1 MACVCHASPPPTI
14 AYCRSA
20 PCAIS
25 CYGVGW
31 GVSLGGQLTD
41 VLLVLRTEE
50 AVRAFAA
57 GKTLGLGGTAS
68 LALGPLGRS
77 AEASLRLGGLAA
89 KGAVLGY
96 SCSKGAYAGVSL
108 EGTVTSCRD
117 AVNRAFYGY
126 SASPRQLLV
135 DCSIPQP
142 PAAALLYDRLD
153 SLTALWE
160 NRGSLVHAGASAAA
174 TAVPAAASCK
184 PITAAAGD
192 RQGLGKQQQSAA
204 AAAAAAGS
212 SAGVRPLSSS
222 NDSSSSREWDMVG
235 TFAAADALEQF
246 EDPPQS
252 LPSPQRWQYPQE
264 QQQQQQVVVEESDD
278 DIDDFLASAPP
289 APTHLLHDYRPS
301 AQQQQQQEDDDE
313 ETMYALEW

>member
-1 MACVCHASPPPTI
+1 
-14 AYCRSA
+14 
-20 PCAIS
+20 
-25 CYGVGW
+25 
-31 GVSLGGQLTD
+31 LGGQLTD

-108 EGTVTSCRD
+108 EGTMTSCRD

-160 NRGSLVHAGASAAA
+160 NRGSLVHADVSAAA
-174 TAVPAAASCK
+174 AATVPVAASCK
-184 PITAAAGD
+184 PAAAAVTGD
-192 RQGLGKQQQSAA
+192 CQGLGKQQQSAA
-204 AAAAAAGS
+204 VVAGS
-212 SAGVRPLSSS
+212 SSSGVQPLSSS
-222 NDSSSSREWDMVG
+222 HDSSSTREWDMVG

-252 LPSPQRWQYPQE
+252 LHPQ
-264 QQQQQQVVVEESDD
+264 QQQQQQVLEESDD
-278 DIDDFLASAPP
+278 DIEEFLASAPP
-289 APTHLLHDYRPS
+289 APTHLLHNYQSS
-301 AQQQQQQEDDDE
+301 AQQQQRQEEEDE